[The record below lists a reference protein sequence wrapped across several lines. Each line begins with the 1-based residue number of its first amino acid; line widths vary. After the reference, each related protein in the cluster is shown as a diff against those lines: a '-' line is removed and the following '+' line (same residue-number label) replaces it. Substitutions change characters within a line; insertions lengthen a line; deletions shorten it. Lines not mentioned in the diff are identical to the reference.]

1 MRRRT
6 SRLIVFALLGVVAA
20 GTAYEAAV
28 AVGVIGLGA
37 EPGEGPARESIF
49 LTAAIAALLFGAV
62 LVLGYVAQ
70 PVRAPRLVVLLP
82 LAGAGFAL
90 ARFYAFD
97 PYFAPTL
104 RRASEDGLVPASW
117 IASLVLLSALAA
129 LATTMRARVGLAL
142 TVAALLASALTAF
155 AVRLGH

>member
-1 MRRRT
+1 M
-6 SRLIVFALLGVVAA
+6 LALLGVVAA

-37 EPGEGPARESIF
+37 EPGEGPAHESIF
-49 LTAAIAALLFGAV
+49 VTAAIAALLFGAV

-82 LAGAGFAL
+82 LAGAAFAV

-97 PYFAPTL
+97 PYFAPAL
-104 RRASEDGLVPASW
+104 RRASEGGLVPASW
-117 IASLVLLSALAA
+117 IVALVLLSALAA
-129 LATTMRARVGLAL
+129 FVTVTRLRIGLLL
-142 TVAALLASALTAF
+142 TAAALLASALTSF